1 MIQELF
7 GRGPLAPSA
16 IRRSLPVLLLIAGML
31 TIGYMVFRQLGYDAR
46 TIQVVDAVT
55 GETREL
61 RIVTLLP
68 RDAISAVTRPRFLT
82 PEQAERWMNPSER
95 VIGVEIDGEAKAY
108 PINLLSRHE
117 IVDDVV
123 GGKPVAVTW

>member
-1 MIQELF
+1 MIRALF
-7 GRGPLAPSA
+7 SRGPLAPSA
-16 IRRSLPVLLLIAGML
+16 LRRSLPILVLVAGVL
-31 TIGYMVFRQLGYDAR
+31 TIGYMLFRQLGYDAR
-46 TIQVVDAVT
+46 TIHVIDAVT
-55 GETREL
+55 GEAREF
-61 RIVTLLP
+61 RMVTVLP

-82 PEQAERWMNPSER
+82 PDEAERWMSPSER
-95 VIGVEIDGEAKAY
+95 VIGLEIGNEARAY

>member
-1 MIQELF
+1 MIRALF
-7 GRGPLAPSA
+7 SSGPLTTTA
-16 IRRSLPVLLLIAGML
+16 IRRALPVLVLIAGVL
-31 TIGYMVFRQLGYDAR
+31 TIGYMIFRQMGYDAR

-61 RIVTLLP
+61 EIVTLLP
-68 RDAISAVTRPRFLT
+68 RDAISAITRPRFLT
-82 PEQAERWMNPSER
+82 PEQAQRWMSPSER

>member
-1 MIQELF
+1 M
-7 GRGPLAPSA
+7 
-16 IRRSLPVLLLIAGML
+16 VL
-31 TIGYMVFRQLGYDAR
+31 RQMGYDAR

-61 RIVTLLP
+61 KIVTVLP
-68 RDAISAVTRPRFLT
+68 RDGISAITRPRFIT
-82 PEQAERWMNPSER
+82 PEQAQRWMSPSER